1 MNKLFINGERAS
13 ADSVD
18 YGDLVEIMERFN
30 QLIDHIKELEGHLRR
45 IAKE

>member
-1 MNKLFINGERAS
+1 MNKLYINGERAS
-13 ADSVD
+13 AD